1 MAKKKRRKYR
11 RRNRIRI
18 SKKIWALMLIPII
31 LFILLV
37 LLVMQ
42 DNEDIGKEE
51 KRPNYITEQTS

>member
-37 LLVMQ
+37 LLVMK